1 MMNSKTDT
9 VAAFCQNVLKLNV
22 SDDRLAHDL
31 TVFADILKEI
41 ETLRELD
48 LTDVHPAVVFNPTR
62 SSKGDDRA

>member
-1 MMNSKTDT
+1 MMNSKMDT

-48 LTDVHPAVVFNPTR
+48 LTDVHPAVVFNPTGI
-62 SSKGDDRA
+62 SKGDDRA

>member
-1 MMNSKTDT
+1 MINSKMNT
-9 VAAFCQNVLKLNV
+9 VTEFCQNVLKLNV
-22 SDDRLAHDL
+22 SDDRLVHDL

-48 LTDVHPAVVFNPTR
+48 LTDVHPAVVFNPTG